1 MTRYAQALEL
11 QYQLHEKTAKGEIVG
26 AIIFTEHHPVVTL
39 GKNSAKEHL
48 LASPEQ
54 LARQGIDLVSTERG
68 GQVTAHEPGQ
78 LVIYPIL
85 HLGQMK
91 MSARSYVQWLE
102 SSVIDV
108 LSAIGFRSSVDPQ
121 YPGVWIDDKKICA
134 LGVRIK
140 QRVSMHG
147 LALNVRNDLKLFNQ
161 IVPCGI
167 QGKSV
172 VSVQQMGYELQVSEV
187 AEIFMRKFAA
197 TLKRTLVGARVNRG
211 LQSEAELRIISND
224 PQSFEEWS

>member
-1 MTRYAQALEL
+1 VSDSNAPSPLLIINAGLTRYAQALEL
-11 QYQLHEKTAKGEIVG
+11 QYQLHEKTAKEEIPG

-39 GKNSAKEHL
+39 GKNSATEHL
-48 LASPEQ
+48 LSSPEQ
-54 LARQGIDLVSTERG
+54 LARQGVDLVPTERG

-108 LSAIGFRSSVDPQ
+108 LSEIGLPSSVDPQ
-121 YPGVWIDDKKICA
+121 YPGVWIGDKKICA

-147 LALNVRNDLKLFNQ
+147 LALNVRNDLKLFSQ

-172 VSVQQMGYELQVSEV
+172 VSVHKMGYELQVSEV

-197 TLKRTLVGARVNRG
+197 TLKRPLVQAR
-211 LQSEAELRIISND
+211 
-224 PQSFEEWS
+224 